1 MWWPSNGSRE
11 IQKQLDAAVSVSRT
25 TNSAEVA
32 LGELESRAKTYR
44 SLHDTLLQ
52 RYMGAVQ
59 QETFP
64 ISEVRLI
71 SPALTPEGKSKPQDD
86 ANSSIGHLR
95 RDRRWD
101 RSGPASA
108 LDRSGLPNVRPCRSG
123 TSSVLLGHGA
133 AVARDELAEGVTR
146 RAPAERIR
154 ILSREKVVSTQT
166 SVIWSTI
173 DTPSSQYTK
182 SIRAIKLG
190 VDLSLSNK
198 SNKIIGVTSALPNE
212 GKTTIAVSL
221 AHLIGKT
228 GKRVI
233 LVDGDF
239 RNPWL
244 SANLAPNAAGGI
256 IDVIR
261 GRRSL
266 AETIWHHP
274 KTNLTFLPTGRR
286 SLFPEISEIFSA
298 DATRILFDQLR
309 ATYDYVIVDLPPLS
323 PVVDVRATGSL
334 VDGFILV
341 IEWGRPKIDVV
352 QHALHTAP
360 NILRKPDA
368 VPC

>member
-1 MWWPSNGSRE
+1 M
-11 IQKQLDAAVSVSRT
+11 
-25 TNSAEVA
+25 
-32 LGELESRAKTYR
+32 
-44 SLHDTLLQ
+44 
-52 RYMGAVQ
+52 
-59 QETFP
+59 
-64 ISEVRLI
+64 
-71 SPALTPEGKSKPQDD
+71 
-86 ANSSIGHLR
+86 
-95 RDRRWD
+95 
-101 RSGPASA
+101 
-108 LDRSGLPNVRPCRSG
+108 
-123 TSSVLLGHGA
+123 
-133 AVARDELAEGVTR
+133 
-146 RAPAERIR
+146 
-154 ILSREKVVSTQT
+154 
-166 SVIWSTI
+166 
-173 DTPSSQYTK
+173 
-182 SIRAIKLG
+182 IRAIKLG

-198 SNKIIGVTSALPNE
+198 SNKVIGVTSALPNE

-233 LVDGDF
+233 LIDGDF

-244 SANLAPNAAGGI
+244 SANLAPNAAGGM

-298 DATRILFDQLR
+298 EATRTLFDQLR

-341 IEWGRPKIDVV
+341 IEWGRTKIDVV

-360 NILRKPDA
+360 NIYENLIGTVLNKIDVSSMEHYASYWNDCYSDYHYPHSDPTNA
-368 VPC
+368 A